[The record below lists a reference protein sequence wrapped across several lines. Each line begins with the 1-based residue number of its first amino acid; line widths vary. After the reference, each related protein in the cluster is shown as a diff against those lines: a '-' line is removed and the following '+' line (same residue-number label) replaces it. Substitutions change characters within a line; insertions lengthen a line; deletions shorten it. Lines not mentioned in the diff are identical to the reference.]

1 MTYESLTLLQ
11 WIATAAILFA
21 AYFVRGIAG
30 FGSALVAVP
39 LLALMLPLTLV
50 VPVIVLLDYLGSASH
65 GIGNRH
71 HIQWGELWPQLPF
84 TLIGIVTALYLLR
97 ELEAGLLTTALG
109 LFVIGYALY
118 SLLPLPALRGSKLW
132 AAPSGFFAGLVGS
145 LFGTGGPFTVIYLT
159 LRGLEKAA
167 FRGTIATV
175 FLIDGGMR
183 LAGFTVSGFYG
194 RDSLIFA
201 LISLPVMA
209 VGLYIGGHVHTN
221 LSRQAFVRI
230 VAAVLLGSGIALLLK

>member
-1 MTYESLTLLQ
+1 MYETLTLAQ
-11 WIATAAILFA
+11 WAFVAAVLFA

-39 LLALMLPLTLV
+39 LLALLLPLSLV
-50 VPVIVLLDYLGSASH
+50 VPVVILLDYLGSASH
-65 GIGNRH
+65 GIGNRRD
-71 HIQWGELWPQLPF
+71 IQWHELWPQLPF
-84 TLIGIVTALYLLR
+84 SLIGIVTALYLLS
-97 ELEAGLLTTALG
+97 ELEPGLLTTALG
-109 LFVIGYALY
+109 CFVIGYAVY
-118 SLLPLPALRGSKLW
+118 SLLPLPELRASKLW
-132 AAPSGFFAGLVGS
+132 AAPSGFLAGLVGS

-159 LRGLEKAA
+159 MRGLDKVA

-183 LAGFTVSGFYG
+183 LVGFTMSGFFG
-194 RDSLIFA
+194 RETLLFA

-209 VGLYIGGHVHTN
+209 IGLYVGGHIHTS

-230 VAAVLLGSGIALLLK
+230 VAAVLLGSGVALLLK